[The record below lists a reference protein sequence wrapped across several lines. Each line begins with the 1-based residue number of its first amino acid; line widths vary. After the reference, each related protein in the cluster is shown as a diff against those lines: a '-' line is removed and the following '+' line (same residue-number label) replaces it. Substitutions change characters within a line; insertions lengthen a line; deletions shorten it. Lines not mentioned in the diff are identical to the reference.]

1 MPADPPPP
9 VVAPVVAWCP
19 VSLHGHWLVEHI
31 ARTKEGALKALT
43 TGERYLGAGVIRV
56 SIQELPDA
64 E

>member
-1 MPADPPPP
+1 MTGDLQPP
-9 VVAPVVAWCP
+9 VAAPVVAWCP

-56 SIQELPDA
+56 EIRELPDA